1 MTTYVALLRGIAPMN
16 PNQRNERLRRV
27 CEDLGLRNV
36 RTVIS
41 SGNVVFDTD
50 TGDVRALEADLE
62 AAWSDQL
69 DFKSTTMIR
78 SRSDL
83 QSLTDADPFGGLEHG
98 KTTYLLTTF
107 FKNPVTVD
115 FALPYNVADRDYR
128 IVAATPRELYSVMD
142 TTSAG
147 TPDLMV
153 WLESQFGTG
162 LTSRTWLTV
171 SRILTRMG

>member
-16 PNQRNERLRRV
+16 PNQRNERLRGV

-36 RTVIS
+36 QTVIS
-41 SGNVVFDTD
+41 SGNVVFETD
-50 TGDVRALEADLE
+50 TNDVPALEATLE
-62 AAWSDQL
+62 AAWLDRL
-69 DFKSTTMIR
+69 DFTSTTIIR

-83 QSLTDADPFGGLEHG
+83 QSLVAADPFGGLEHG

-107 FKNPVTVD
+107 FKNPISVD
-115 FALPYNVADRDYR
+115 VALPYPVPDRDYR

-142 TTSAG
+142 TTTSG
-147 TPDLMV
+147 TPDLMA
-153 WLESQFGTG
+153 WLESRFGKD

-171 SRILTRMG
+171 SRILARMG

>member
-1 MTTYVALLRGIAPMN
+1 MN
-16 PNQRNERLRRV
+16 PNQRNERLRGV

-41 SGNVVFDTD
+41 SGNVVFEADTD
-50 TGDVRALEADLE
+50 DVPALEADLE
-62 AAWSDQL
+62 AAWLDQL

-98 KTTYLLTTF
+98 KTTYLLATF
-107 FKNPVTVD
+107 FKNPITVD
-115 FALPYNVADRDYR
+115 FALPYTVPDRDYR
-128 IVAATPRELYSVMD
+128 IVAATPRELYSVTD

-147 TPDLMV
+147 TPDLMA
-153 WLESQFGTG
+153 WLENQFGKD

-171 SRILTRMG
+171 SRILTKMG

>member
-41 SGNVVFDTD
+41 SGNVVFETDTD
-50 TGDVRALEADLE
+50 DVPALEANLE
-62 AAWSDQL
+62 AAWLDRL
-69 DFKSTTMIR
+69 DFKSTTIIR

-83 QSLTDADPFGGLEHG
+83 QSLTDADPFGGLEHR
-98 KTTYLLTTF
+98 KTTYLLATL
-107 FKNPVTVD
+107 FKYPITVD
-115 FALPYNVADRDYR
+115 FAFPYPVPHRDYR
-128 IVAATPRELYSVMD
+128 IVAATPRELYSVTD
-142 TTSAG
+142 TTSTG

-153 WLESQFGTG
+153 WLENRFGKD

-171 SRILTRMG
+171 SRILTKMG